1 MCTHSHGVLSKHLE
15 QNLSTAVLGILIT
28 SPIGAIGI
36 VLAGPRMLER
46 SPPPVVE
53 VDGALK
59 QSAESSQKP
68 ESPFIETTV

>member
-1 MCTHSHGVLSKHLE
+1 M
-15 QNLSTAVLGILIT
+15 LGILIT

-53 VDGALK
+53 VDGVVK
-59 QSAESSQKP
+59 DSAESSHKP
-68 ESPFIETTV
+68 ESPFLESTV

>member
-1 MCTHSHGVLSKHLE
+1 M
-15 QNLSTAVLGILIT
+15 LGILIT

-53 VDGALK
+53 VDGVLK
-59 QSAESSQKP
+59 NSAESSTKP
-68 ESPFIETTV
+68 ERPVLESTV

>member
-1 MCTHSHGVLSKHLE
+1 M
-15 QNLSTAVLGILIT
+15 LGILIT

-53 VDGALK
+53 GDGFLK
-59 QSAESSQKP
+59 SSAESSQKP
-68 ESPFIETTV
+68 ESHFIESTV

>member
-1 MCTHSHGVLSKHLE
+1 
-15 QNLSTAVLGILIT
+15 VLGILIT

-53 VDGALK
+53 IDGILK
-59 QSAESSQKP
+59 DSAESSQKP
-68 ESPFIETTV
+68 ESPLLESTV